1 MSSLVWMYKIVII
14 TYICIDGRLELLGV
28 LVVVLAGVGHDA
40 VEDGPLLLQLLLP
53 VIRLGGEL
61 QQVRLR
67 HLDRY

>member
-1 MSSLVWMYKIVII
+1 MSSLVWIYKIVII

-28 LVVVLAGVGHDA
+28 LVVVLTGVGHDA